1 MSDTM
6 DLSFLSEEERQQI
19 MNVLQRDDELKRQED
34 KRARKLKHE
43 LQELRKKGAIK
54 SGSGDAGKTCARC
67 REPLGLVFNSGEL
80 CPKCQHKVCK
90 NCKVLQ
96 KSGKRPWL
104 CIVCNKQQEIK
115 ARTGEWFFDK
125 GPQPNNAKLLGSD
138 LVRASIRYNP
148 TSRDSPGRGRRPPDG
163 VRRSPHRHS
172 PQRLPPQRH
181 KRQSSGET
189 VTDAGST
196 MSKGSPS
203 RAAQFAAKS
212 NHIPKEDYSDSSSVD
227 TSGPYD
233 NNSSNRDKR
242 HPPVPLEDPS
252 PESHRPYEHY
262 RVHELK
268 RRSSTDSETSSP
280 QVSTRTSP
288 HNYNNDG
295 MDTPTTLSSA
305 PTSELE
311 DRERVGHV
319 ASDLSDSEPEAV
331 TEAMTGIAFHRMS
344 MKSGGR
350 RSPLPGR
357 HELEAVE
364 ENVDAQPSNKP
375 NSGNEPSTDSGVES
389 QNSRHHNG
397 DTIVG
402 SPSSKPPP
410 SPSLSTKTISTI
422 NTVASTETTASTV
435 AVSMVNAPLLND
447 NFHESDKPPSTTPSI
462 VSHRSPEHQRSG
474 GSTPTLQVK
483 TTAGKWKRQL
493 TLLEIAQGKS
503 SRGQKESNGSVPA
516 IEVIESVP
524 VEDEREDIDKHF
536 KPHSSNSAT
545 SSPARMSHLS
555 SNTLSSVLKRGKVK
569 NTRVHGTHKT
579 IPVEHLY
586 RIRAPLI
593 YGSVDSLTSF
603 YSSAGERNLGKI
615 TVTGD
620 IKFDMNYN
628 YKTGIFEV
636 KIIACRDLAPVDTR
650 KNFSD
655 PYVKTYLLPDK
666 TKNGKRKTKV
676 KKHTLN
682 PHYDDTLKYTISE
695 SELQTRTLWISVWHN
710 DAFGHNDFLGEIQL
724 PLDDVNFEEFTPDWR
739 SLVPRVAGT
748 ENTLLYKGDLSLALK
763 YVVPDA
769 ANGSPSRKPTGK
781 GKKKKDPPGQGVLHV
796 HIREAKNLIAVRING
811 YSDPF
816 AKCYLLPNKSKSGK
830 RKTDVLRKNC
840 NPKWDEKFV
849 YEGLTTDDLKER
861 ALEITL
867 WDRESM
873 TSNDF
878 LGGLRLGIGN
888 GKSYGKD
895 TKWQDSRPEEMA
907 VWHKMLDSPNQWVE
921 TNLMLRSHMNGK
933 EAKEP
938 EFI

>member
-364 ENVDAQPSNKP
+364 EN
-375 NSGNEPSTDSGVES
+375 G
-389 QNSRHHNG
+389 
-397 DTIVG
+397 
-402 SPSSKPPP
+402 
-410 SPSLSTKTISTI
+410 
-422 NTVASTETTASTV
+422 
-435 AVSMVNAPLLND
+435 
-447 NFHESDKPPSTTPSI
+447 
-462 VSHRSPEHQRSG
+462 SPEHQRSG